1 MILRFNREGD
11 FNIKLEQR
19 ETPGPRAF
27 RVTYG
32 AQVRDRLTYVEAAH
46 ELGECLMHC
55 LACESKLDNT
65 GD

>member
-1 MILRFNREGD
+1 MILCFNRDGD
-11 FNIKLEQR
+11 FNLKLEQH
-19 ETPGPRAF
+19 ETGRRLF

-32 AQVRDRLTYVEAAH
+32 QHVRDRLTYAEAAH

-55 LACESKLDNT
+55 LACESKLGDT